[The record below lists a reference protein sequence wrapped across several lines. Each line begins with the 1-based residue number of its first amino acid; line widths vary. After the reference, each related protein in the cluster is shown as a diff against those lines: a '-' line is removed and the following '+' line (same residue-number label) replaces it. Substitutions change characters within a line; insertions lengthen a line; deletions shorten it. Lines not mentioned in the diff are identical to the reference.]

1 MDDCQYVQMIRG
13 LYGNQ
18 DNAWTIYCPP
28 EKKAVNEQS
37 GNMLSISV
45 SYLSQL
51 EHGVRVNPNIEL
63 LLHLSEA
70 LHLSSEET
78 EVLFDLYASVNDALS
93 PDVVLYAKSNPI
105 VVRAL
110 RTARD
115 CNLTDDDWL
124 LIIKWMKMR

>member
-1 MDDCQYVQMIRG
+1 METRTTLGQFIAHQR
-13 LYGNQ
+13 
-18 DNAWTIYCPP
+18 
-28 EKKAVNEQS
+28 KKRSMSSQELA
-37 GNMLSISV
+37 NMLSISV

-93 PDVVLYAKSNPI
+93 PDVVLYARSNPI

>member
-1 MDDCQYVQMIRG
+1 
-13 LYGNQ
+13 
-18 DNAWTIYCPP
+18 
-28 EKKAVNEQS
+28 
-37 GNMLSISV
+37 MLSISV

-51 EHGVRVNPNIEL
+51 EHGIRVNPNIEL
-63 LLHLSEA
+63 LLHLSDA